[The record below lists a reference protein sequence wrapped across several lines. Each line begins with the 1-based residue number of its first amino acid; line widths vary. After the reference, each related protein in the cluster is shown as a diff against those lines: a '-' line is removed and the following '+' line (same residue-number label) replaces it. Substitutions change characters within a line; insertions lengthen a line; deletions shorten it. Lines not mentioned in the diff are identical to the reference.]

1 LEIVNDNPDPDPND
15 DDNTWDFGYLS
26 KNPNIT
32 WDDVISHPEHED
44 HDDDID
50 SEDEMVINQW
60 LKNIWNYEELSEN
73 PNITWEIVKANRY
86 RDWDFSRLNLKKDRE
101 KYIMDCLNEDR
112 YNARK
117 ALMPKSNEELQ
128 TSNPLV
134 VKSVDPVS
142 GETLLHVKKDSLLRV
157 VCKDN
162 KPDIQL
168 NSNLQ
173 STTANQVT
181 TNRDIMRNVMSYL
194 GGRHKNK
201 GKKTIKK
208 RKTIKRKS
216 TKKRKNTRKSRKTKT
231 SKK

>member
-1 LEIVNDNPDPDPND
+1 MSD
-15 DDNTWDFGYLS
+15 
-26 KNPNIT
+26 
-32 WDDVISHPEHED
+32 
-44 HDDDID
+44 
-50 SEDEMVINQW
+50 
-60 LKNIWNYEELSEN
+60 N
-73 PNITWEIVKANRY
+73 PNITWEIVKEHPEAIPLYLEDDDGSENT
-86 RDWDFSRLNLKKDRE
+86 WDFSFLNLKKDRE
-101 KYIMDCLNEDR
+101 TYIMDCLNEDR

-173 STTANQVT
+173 STTVNQVT
-181 TNRDIMRNVMSYL
+181 SNKGIMGNIMSYL
-194 GGRHKNK
+194 GGRNK
-201 GKKTIKK
+201 TRGKKTIKK
-208 RKTIKRKS
+208 TKTIKRKS
-216 TKKRKNTRKSRKTKT
+216 RKSRKGKT